1 MSKSTKELKDA
12 VEARIDVEQR
22 RQIVQILAREGMLD
36 EQTTEKLQR
45 LMREVEG
52 REVRGRTDG
61 TEHVAAN
68 DEHELEASPT
78 PSQPVLNGD
87 TASIGYAISNGH
99 AVSFEPAASSGKTE
113 EKPFPFPPTL
123 QPNKPI
129 EAPPSAKEI
138 SSREKFAEL
147 ERKNLEMSQA
157 LEQLTKERELQD
169 NTRIPQRDDLH
180 ADELAYRI
188 HHVTSRFN
196 NEETSWI
203 RVYWPLIAVVVL
215 AGLAVWVFFTF
226 SPLWSTL

>member
-22 RQIVQILAREGMLD
+22 RQIVQILARESMLD

-52 REVRGRTDG
+52 REVREKTDG
-61 TEHVAAN
+61 TEHAAAN
-68 DEHELEASPT
+68 DEHELETSPAL
-78 PSQPVLNGD
+78 SQPVLNSD
-87 TASIGYAISNGH
+87 TASNGYAISNGH
-99 AVSFEPAASSGKTE
+99 AVSFESVAPSGKVE
-113 EKPFPFPPTL
+113 EKPFPFTSTSQPT
-123 QPNKPI
+123 KPV
-129 EAPPSAKEI
+129 EAPLSAKEI

-147 ERKNLEMSQA
+147 ERRNLEMSQA

-196 NEETSWI
+196 NEESSWL
-203 RVYWPLIAVVVL
+203 RVYWPLIAVVIV
-215 AGLAVWVFFTF
+215 AGVAVWVFFTF